1 MRASDRV
8 RVAETFRSIFYAP
21 QFVTLYG
28 GHFAAEG
35 FDVEVRTAGGGVT
48 SAGALVDGSAKV
60 WGFGTAGFGVKS
72 KLIAIGSASRGLVRR
87 SPANAERKSFRHW

>member
-1 MRASDRV
+1 MSRRPAQHLV
-8 RVAETFRSIFYAP
+8 VYEPFRSIFYAP

-48 SAGALVDGSAKV
+48 SAGALVDGAAKV
-60 WGFGTAGFGVKS
+60 SLGGVMVTMAES
-72 KLIAIGSASRGLVRR
+72 PSWMFLPFLQLAIGYRPSAIDPEAR
-87 SPANAERKSFRHW
+87 